1 MRELGRL
8 ALQLKKDHAIAC
20 LCDAIDPSQF
30 QKVVSSVRKVA
41 GFDHESNTFA
51 TPSLALKLGH
61 TLKKCAA
68 SVVAEAL
75 QTSARDKEDKA
86 NAFIRLCETE
96 WSNEV
101 SSAALNTLHSKKM
114 NRMTIMP
121 LTQDVTA
128 LHSYLNKSSEGAV
141 AVLQHGTADAESKSR
156 AWLSL
161 AQVLL
166 AQLILFNRRR
176 VGEVSKMKL
185 CDYDKVTVPEC
196 AEIGQHL
203 SPMEQK
209 LCASLSR
216 VEVSGKRGTHVP
228 VLLTAEYR
236 KSLSL
241 LVARRA
247 DGCVLHSN
255 CYVFAQPKSESHFRG
270 ADVLRKFSDE
280 CGAKYPAALR
290 GTHLRKHVAVVIQV
304 LNLKN
309 NELDILAQFMGHDIR
324 IHREYY
330 RLPSEVLQTAKIAKV
345 LLALESGEQLITG
358 KSLDEMDVNVDEG

>member
-86 NAFIRLCETE
+86 NAFIRLCEME

-141 AVLQHGTADAESKSR
+141 AVLQSGTADAESKSR

-166 AQLILFNRRR
+166 AQEKTPGLSNRRGNPAR
-176 VGEVSKMKL
+176 PLRHTPHRFVSTPLDVGV
-185 CDYDKVTVPEC
+185 
-196 AEIGQHL
+196 I
-203 SPMEQK
+203 
-209 LCASLSR
+209 ASSLN
-216 VEVSGKRGTHVP
+216 
-228 VLLTAEYR
+228 LLTTR
-236 KSLSL
+236 LS
-241 LVARRA
+241 AS
-247 DGCVLHSN
+247 HT
-255 CYVFAQPKSESHFRG
+255 AQTMHAPAYTKPAHPPH
-270 ADVLRKFSDE
+270 DNSD
-280 CGAKYPAALR
+280 
-290 GTHLRKHVAVVIQV
+290 
-304 LNLKN
+304 
-309 NELDILAQFMGHDIR
+309 
-324 IHREYY
+324 
-330 RLPSEVLQTAKIAKV
+330 
-345 LLALESGEQLITG
+345 
-358 KSLDEMDVNVDEG
+358 